1 MELLGYIGAVLMG
14 LSLGV
19 IGGGGSIL
27 TIPILVYLF
36 GMEMVTA
43 TGHSLFIVGA
53 VSAVGGLRSWR
64 KGEADVQALWYF
76 GLPSVISVLAA
87 RAWLLPAIPELFEV
101 GGTTITRSLVLLVVF
116 ALLMVVVAVNMIRQ
130 RKPPVAGMRT
140 ERRGLLIPLGL
151 LLGLVTGLL
160 GAGGGFLIIPALVFF
175 AHVPM
180 HRAIGTSLI
189 IIAVNTLIGFA
200 GDLVH
205 GDPIDLPFLLT
216 FTSLAILGVLVGG
229 NWRDRIPDH
238 RLKPAFGWF
247 VLVMG
252 IYIIL
257 KETAAM
263 V

>member
-14 LSLGV
+14 ISLGV

-27 TIPILVYLF
+27 TVPILVYLF
-36 GMEMVTA
+36 GMDMVTA
-43 TGHSLFIVGA
+43 TTYSLFIVGT

-64 KGEADVQALWYF
+64 RGGADVQALWYF
-76 GLPSVISVLAA
+76 GVPGLLSVLAT
-87 RAWLLPAIPELFEV
+87 RAWVLPAIPDPLSV
-101 GGTTITRSLVLLVVF
+101 GGAELSRSL
-116 ALLMVVVAVNMIRQ
+116 ALLLLFAVLMVFVAVGMIRG
-130 RKPPVAGMRT
+130 RRSEVPDAGGD
-140 ERRGLLIPLGL
+140 RRALLIPLGL
-151 LLGLVTGLL
+151 LLGLLTGLL

-175 AHVPM
+175 AGVPM

-200 GDLVH
+200 GDVLH
-205 GDPIDLPFLLT
+205 GHSIDLPFLLT
-216 FTSLAILGVLVGG
+216 FTSLAILGILVGG
-229 NWRDRIPDH
+229 HWRDRIPDH
-238 RLKPAFGWF
+238 RLRPAFGWF

-252 IYIIL
+252 AYIIL